1 MAYFGGQAVFCGCLS
16 GEFVST
22 FNCGTLV
29 MMHLMGYWESEY
41 FPTNRIV
48 GGDYCS
54 NVVKR
59 RFHPIC
65 VPLCFLVDPCSS
77 SVKHLKLTNQKKK
90 TVQLKKLTYHLIF
103 LLVFGWSSYLFCYF
117 AQHIVFGMTAILA
130 WIIPDVP
137 KEVDNQVKRENF
149 LAREA
154 LRSADQ
160 QDSVSPVPRENSRGQ
175 DEMLWNVVECRVLTE
190 IIS

>member
-1 MAYFGGQAVFCGCLS
+1 
-16 GEFVST
+16 
-22 FNCGTLV
+22 
-29 MMHLMGYWESEY
+29 
-41 FPTNRIV
+41 
-48 GGDYCS
+48 
-54 NVVKR
+54 
-59 RFHPIC
+59 
-65 VPLCFLVDPCSS
+65 
-77 SVKHLKLTNQKKK
+77 
-90 TVQLKKLTYHLIF
+90 
-103 LLVFGWSSYLFCYF
+103 
-117 AQHIVFGMTAILA
+117 MTAILA

-160 QDSVSPVPRENSRGQ
+160 QDSVSPVPRENSRSQ